1 MPMIRPSTD
10 LRNNYNHLS
19 EFVNQTNEPV
29 FITKNGKGD
38 TVLISNEMYD
48 RLIGLE
54 ELRQQV
60 LQDLIEKANR
70 AIEEA
75 NAVGWRSKD
84 DVLAELL
91 SEKGE

>member
-1 MPMIRPSTD
+1 M
-10 LRNNYNHLS
+10 
-19 EFVNQTNEPV
+19 NQTNEPV

-60 LQDLIEKANR
+60 LQDLIDKANR

>member
-1 MPMIRPSTD
+1 
-10 LRNNYNHLS
+10 
-19 EFVNQTNEPV
+19 
-29 FITKNGKGD
+29 
-38 TVLISNEMYD
+38 MYD

-60 LQDLIEKANR
+60 LQDLIDKANR

-91 SEKGE
+91 SEQV